1 MDAMS
6 YALCAMHCTLGTV
19 AHLRHSRHFTMFHS
33 FDLNRLIVMIVPL
46 LFAVTI
52 HEVAH
57 GWVANRLG
65 DPTAKL
71 SGRLSLNP
79 IKHLDPIGSLLLPLM
94 LLLVRSPIVF
104 GYAKPVPVNFANLR
118 NRRRDVILVSCAGV
132 CTNLAAAVLCGIG
145 SRVILHFRSFLAVSP
160 FSFFAMDLFLMLG
173 YGVLINAILAVFNMI
188 PVPPLDGSKVLLMVL
203 PPRYAARYAYI
214 GRFGMI
220 ILIFLLFTGVI
231 NGVITFLVG
240 PVLRICMGTEA
251 LARFLQYL
259 MR

>member
-1 MDAMS
+1 
-6 YALCAMHCTLGTV
+6 
-19 AHLRHSRHFTMFHS
+19 
-33 FDLNRLIVMIVPL
+33 MIVPL

-79 IKHLDPIGSLLLPLM
+79 IKHLDPVGSFLIPLM
-94 LLLVRSPIVF
+94 LLLVKSPIIF

-118 NRRRDVILVSCAGV
+118 DYRRDTILVSSAGV
-132 CTNLAAAVLCGIG
+132 VTNLAAAAVCGLAFRI
-145 SRVILHFRSFLAVSP
+145 VFHFRSFFASSI

-173 YGVLINAILAVFNMI
+173 YGVLINAVLAVFNMI
-188 PVPPLDGSKVLLMVL
+188 PVPPLDGSKVLLMAL
-203 PPRYAARYAYI
+203 PPRYAAKFAQI

-220 ILIFLLFTGVI
+220 ILIFLLFTGMI
-231 NGVITFLVG
+231 NGIISFFVV
-240 PVLRICMGTEA
+240 PVLRICMGTEG
-251 LARFLQYL
+251 LTVFLQYL
-259 MR
+259 IR

>member
-1 MDAMS
+1 M
-6 YALCAMHCTLGTV
+6 LHG
-19 AHLRHSRHFTMFHS
+19 
-33 FDLNRLIVMIVPL
+33 FDLNRLIVTIVPL

-79 IKHLDPIGSLLLPLM
+79 IKHLDPVGSLLLPLM
-94 LLLVRSPIVF
+94 LLLVRSPIIF

-118 NRRRDVILVSCAGV
+118 NHRRDTILVSSAGV
-132 CTNLAAAVLCGIG
+132 CTNLAAALVCGMAAQ
-145 SRVILHFRSFLAVSP
+145 VMVHFRSFLATTA

-173 YGVLINAILAVFNMI
+173 YGVFINAILAVFNMI

-203 PPRYAARYAYI
+203 PPRYAAKYAYI

-220 ILIFLLFTGVI
+220 ILIFLLFTGVV
-231 NGVITFLVG
+231 NGVITFFIG
-240 PVLRICMGTEA
+240 PILRICMGTEA
-251 LARFLQYL
+251 LTIFLQYL
-259 MR
+259 IR

>member
-1 MDAMS
+1 
-6 YALCAMHCTLGTV
+6 
-19 AHLRHSRHFTMFHS
+19 MFHG

-79 IKHLDPIGSLLLPLM
+79 IKHLDPVGSFLLPLM

-118 NRRRDVILVSCAGV
+118 NYRRDTILVSSAGI
-132 CTNLAAAVLCGIG
+132 CTNLAAALLCGFA
-145 SRVILHFRSFLAVSP
+145 SQVMLHFRSFFAASA

-203 PPRYAARYAYI
+203 PPRYAAKYAYI
-214 GRFGMI
+214 ERFGMI
-220 ILIFLLFTGVI
+220 ILIFLLFTGMI
-231 NGVITFLVG
+231 NGVITFFVG
-240 PVLRICMGTEA
+240 PVLRICMGTEG
-251 LARFLQYL
+251 LTIFLQYL
-259 MR
+259 IG

>member
-1 MDAMS
+1 
-6 YALCAMHCTLGTV
+6 
-19 AHLRHSRHFTMFHS
+19 MFHG

-57 GWVANRLG
+57 GWMANRLG

-79 IKHLDPIGSLLLPLM
+79 IKHLDVVGSFVLPLM
-94 LLLVRSPIVF
+94 LLLVRSPIIF

-118 NRRRDVILVSCAGV
+118 NHRRDTILVSSAGV
-132 CTNLAAAVLCGIG
+132 CANLAAALVCGAA
-145 SRVILHFRSFLAVSP
+145 SQVMLQFRSLFAASA

-188 PVPPLDGSKVLLMVL
+188 PVPPLDGSKVLLMAL
-203 PPRYAARYAYI
+203 PPRYAAKYARI
-214 GRFGMI
+214 GRYGMLV
-220 ILIFLLFTGVI
+220 LIFLLFTGMI
-231 NGVITFLVG
+231 NGIITFFVG
-240 PVLRICMGTEA
+240 PVLRICMGTEG
-251 LARFLQYL
+251 LTVFLQYL
-259 MR
+259 IR